1 MHPSLSLTNICNPF
15 SPTVN
20 SSSPIPIPPI
30 PSHPD
35 PSTATNTNTNTNTNT
50 AQRDHTYLPI
60 VREPHHPLAPPNQ
73 SESESEDPNGDQIQ
87 IHGSPPSLPM
97 TLWSSP
103 PLDRSTPRTHQ
114 HDQIGV
120 APVPVPAQVYEL
132 PVMNFTGRRRERG
145 RIISSPRAHTHTHT
159 HTHPYARRSRSNNIN
174 TNTNKLPSLR
184 NQHDKDNADQNCSL
198 PPIEV
203 ILGSSSPFD
212 YTGENAN
219 KWQNKNGKRKEN
231 ENKKRTFE
239 ETFAPS
245 SSSSSTDT
253 NANDEIKAPTPY
265 KKLKLSYA
273 LSFST
278 EMKMDVDNLK
288 VVEVEC
294 NSKDLK
300 VICQEATREFFSSPF
315 WYPLSLSSWIWF

>member
-15 SPTVN
+15 SPIVN
-20 SSSPIPIPPI
+20 SSSPIPIPPFL
-30 PSHPD
+30 PSHPTPTTD
-35 PSTATNTNTNTNTNT
+35 PNPT
-50 AQRDHTYLPI
+50 QRDHTYLPV
-60 VREPHHPLAPPNQ
+60 VREPHHPLAPSNQ
-73 SESESEDPNGDQIQ
+73 SESESESEDPNGDQ

-159 HTHPYARRSRSNNIN
+159 HPYARHSRSSNNIN
-174 TNTNKLPSLR
+174 TNTANKLPSLR

-212 YTGENAN
+212 YTGENTN
-219 KWQNKNGKRKEN
+219 EWQNKNGKRKEN

-245 SSSSSTDT
+245 SSTTTTTTTDT
-253 NANDEIKAPTPY
+253 DANDEIKAPTPY

-315 WYPLSLSSWIWF
+315 WYPLSVSSWIWF